1 MTNRPELGGRFF
13 ESTRGRVVLL
23 MRRGA
28 RTVEELARE
37 LGLTDN
43 AIRSHLTTLERDG
56 LVRQQ
61 GVRRGPGAGKPAI
74 IYELHPM
81 SAALFTRAYEPVL
94 RALLDE
100 MAVQLPLDQATT
112 LMRSIGRRLA
122 AALPAGARAAGRA
135 DVAPG
140 DHARLAELALE
151 VLGVLGGEAM
161 IESAADHSTIRG
173 CADCPLGNVISTHPE
188 LCQAME
194 SLLSE
199 VTGAP
204 VRSTCQHG
212 DRPRCGFEIRA
223 VA

>member
-1 MTNRPELGGRFF
+1 
-13 ESTRGRVVLL
+13 

-28 RTVEELARE
+28 KTVEELARE

-100 MAVQLPLDQATT
+100 MSVQLPIDESASF
-112 LMRSIGRRLA
+112 MRAIGRRLA
-122 AALPAGARAAGRA
+122 STLPAGMRAASRPSSTESSPDGMPA
-135 DVAPG
+135 A
-140 DHARLAELALE
+140 HARLAAAALD
-151 VLGVLGGEAM
+151 VLGALGGEAM
-161 IESAADHSTIRG
+161 IESESDHSTIRG
-173 CADCPLGNVISTHPE
+173 CAECPLGNVITTHPE

-194 SLLSE
+194 SLLVE
-199 VTGAP
+199 ATGAS
-204 VRSTCQHG
+204 VKSVCRHG
-212 DRPRCGFEIRA
+212 ERPRCGFEIRA